1 MARSATQIRMDQAI
15 KRVPATI
22 AKPGR
27 GQAPRKER
35 KNFHI
40 YTVSQLLETF
50 RDPRAV
56 LLEIASTD
64 TDKLAEQLGVSMHE
78 ALQERRLAA
87 QTVLPYVSQKL
98 PVQVDMRHTR
108 AIVLNMLDK
117 DEYTALESVAFS
129 DPNKAHDIE
138 ATIVQAI
145 AEDHA
150 SDTPADYPHD
160 TVSQAVNGDDGG

>member
-1 MARSATQIRMDQAI
+1 MDQAI

-22 AKPGR
+22 AKPSR
-27 GQAPRKER
+27 GQPVKKER

-56 LLEIASTD
+56 LLEIASTE
-64 TDKLAEQLGVSMHE
+64 TQALAEQLGVSMHE

-129 DPNKAHDIE
+129 DPNKAADIE

-150 SDTPADYPHD
+150 SDTPADDTHD
-160 TVSQAVNGDDGG
+160 TVSDALNGEERD

>member
-1 MARSATQIRMDQAI
+1 VPPQAHKLRPDRAI
-15 KRVPATI
+15 KRAIDRVPATI
-22 AKPGR
+22 KKPGN
-27 GQAPRKER
+27 GQPSR
-35 KNFHI
+35 FHI

-56 LLEIASTD
+56 LLEIASTE

-117 DEYTALESVAFS
+117 DEYTALEQVAFA

>member
-1 MARSATQIRMDQAI
+1 MNPASIT
-15 KRVPATI
+15 KRGNGQPA
-22 AKPGR
+22 K
-27 GQAPRKER
+27 
-35 KNFHI
+35 KNSFHAF
-40 YTVSQLLETF
+40 TVSQLLETY

-56 LLEIASTD
+56 LLEIASTE

-150 SDTPADYPHD
+150 SDTPADNTHD
-160 TVSQAVNGDDGG
+160 TVSQAVSETDRD

>member
-1 MARSATQIRMDQAI
+1 MPPQTVINAASLAVKKTTASIPTTANRRSA
-15 KRVPATI
+15 KRSAATI
-22 AKPGR
+22 
-27 GQAPRKER
+27 
-35 KNFHI
+35 F
-40 YTVSQLLETF
+40 TVSQLLERY
-50 RDPRAV
+50 RDPRAI
-56 LLEIASTD
+56 LLEMAGSSLDAI
-64 TDKLAEQLGVSMHE
+64 VE
-78 ALQERRLAA
+78 ATGCTRLEAWQEKRLCAMAA
-87 QTVLPYVSQKL
+87 LPYVSQKL

-117 DEYTALESVAFS
+117 DEYTALEQVAFA

-150 SDTPADYPHD
+150 SDTPADDLHD

>member
-1 MARSATQIRMDQAI
+1 MQRAI
-15 KRVPATI
+15 DRVPATI
-22 AKPGR
+22 KKPSN
-27 GQAPRKER
+27 GQPSR
-35 KNFHI
+35 FHI

-56 LLEIASTD
+56 LLEIASTE

-117 DEYTALESVAFS
+117 DEYTALEQVAFA
-129 DPNKAHDIE
+129 DPNKAQDIE

-145 AEDHA
+145 ADDHA
-150 SDTPADYPHD
+150 SDAPTDNPHD
-160 TVSQAVNGDDGG
+160 TVSQAVSETERD

>member
-1 MARSATQIRMDQAI
+1 MPPQAHKLRPDRAI
-15 KRVPATI
+15 KRAIDRVPATI
-22 AKPGR
+22 KKPGN
-27 GQAPRKER
+27 GQPSR
-35 KNFHI
+35 FHI

-56 LLEIASTD
+56 LLEIASTE

-117 DEYTALESVAFS
+117 DEYTALEQVAFA